1 MNKSIDREVLNV
13 AIEDIIQPIDK
24 TVNSDHL
31 RELTS
36 SIRTH
41 GIREPLLLRRVDY
54 RHYEILSGRNKY
66 KAALLSGFT
75 SVPAYITDSRF
86 RKDIRTSTPAISS
99 FDYHRR
105 VLDEAKKYRDMLYI
119 NHISIKDIAIEFGKS
134 EYAVKSRIDM
144 LIMLSPRVQNALD
157 KNFISER
164 HARLL
169 LKINSHER
177 QDELLDMILN
187 GQITVSGL
195 KDIIDRE
202 DPMNLVENTEE
213 LTPITPWIGSN
224 SKFINMS
231 VLAQQQPPR
240 DLYHVIDKIK
250 AEMGSEGDIVISK
263 DDSGEVEVRIRY
275 PRVNNKSKVA

>member
-86 RKDIRTSTPAISS
+86 RKDIRTSTPPRSS

-119 NHISIKDIAIEFGKS
+119 NHNSLKNHKTF
-134 EYAVKSRIDM
+134 
-144 LIMLSPRVQNALD
+144 LQIMKYLP
-157 KNFISER
+157 
-164 HARLL
+164 
-169 LKINSHER
+169 
-177 QDELLDMILN
+177 
-187 GQITVSGL
+187 
-195 KDIIDRE
+195 
-202 DPMNLVENTEE
+202 LV
-213 LTPITPWIGSN
+213 
-224 SKFINMS
+224 
-231 VLAQQQPPR
+231 
-240 DLYHVIDKIK
+240 
-250 AEMGSEGDIVISK
+250 
-263 DDSGEVEVRIRY
+263 
-275 PRVNNKSKVA
+275 